1 MGNSSNDL
9 KDSYFMNVKIIGFNM
24 ENFFKV
30 IQEYQKV
37 IKELWN
43 FEQLEQ
49 NQDVIEQIKKYFDK
63 LQKNLDDEN
72 NIKQN
77 IRETLIIKVNN
88 IFDPE
93 INLII
98 DLMNRLDEVQYMPLV
113 LILHY
118 MWKKV
123 INKFK

>member
-1 MGNSSNDL
+1 MGNASNDL

-30 IQEYQKV
+30 IQESQKV

-49 NQDVIEQIKKYFDK
+49 NQDVIEQIKKYFDI

-88 IFDPE
+88 I
-93 INLII
+93 
-98 DLMNRLDEVQYMPLV
+98 
-113 LILHY
+113 
-118 MWKKV
+118 
-123 INKFK
+123 

>member
-49 NQDVIEQIKKYFDK
+49 SQDVIEQIKKYFDK

-98 DLMNRLDEVQYMPLV
+98 DLVNKLDEVQYMPLV

>member
-9 KDSYFMNVKIIGFNM
+9 KDSYFMNVKIIGYNM

-30 IQEYQKV
+30 IQESQRV

-43 FEQLEQ
+43 FEELEQ

-88 IFDPE
+88 LFDPE
-93 INLII
+93 IN
-98 DLMNRLDEVQYMPLV
+98 
-113 LILHY
+113 
-118 MWKKV
+118 
-123 INKFK
+123 